1 MVCLLCMALNNSSNF
16 THQEPSEKYSHERQ
30 KILVSVEIVLFT
42 IRNGV
47 FEVLLLKRNSPPFL
61 DFWELPGGLIRLDIG
76 QRGESADD
84 AALRELNRA
93 TGLAG
98 TSLRYIEQLGT
109 YGDPDRDPR
118 EERTIAIAYMSI
130 GANVAEPPEQ
140 NGASFVPV
148 SYVEDELSNKLAF
161 DHSTILSD
169 AISKT
174 RMGVEYSRLAAG
186 FCTSS
191 FTVSELRSIHETILG
206 KKLDP
211 GNFQKKVLAAEGYL
225 TEADES
231 ERVTATRGR
240 PAKFYNAVP
249 NFNLGN

>member
-1 MVCLLCMALNNSSNF
+1 MLSCMVLHHSGSF
-16 THQEPSEKYSHERQ
+16 TRQEPSEKYSDEQH
-30 KILVSVEIVLFT
+30 KVLVSVEIVLFT

-47 FEVLLLKRNSPPFL
+47 FEVLVLKRNRPPFL

-84 AALRELNRA
+84 AALRELTRA
-93 TGLAG
+93 AGPTG
-98 TSLRYIEQLGT
+98 TSLRYLEQLGT
-109 YGDPDRDPR
+109 YGDPERDPR
-118 EERTIAIAYMSI
+118 EERSIAIAYMGI

-161 DHSTILSD
+161 DHSIILTD
-169 AISKT
+169 AISKA

-186 FCTSS
+186 FCASS
-191 FTVSELRSIHETILG
+191 FTVSELRQIHEIILG

-211 GNFQKKVLAAEGYL
+211 GNFQKKVIAAEGYL
-225 TEADES
+225 TEAGNS
-231 ERVTATRGR
+231 ERVPATRGR
-240 PAKFYNAVP
+240 PAKLYNAEP
-249 NFNLGN
+249 CFTIGN

>member
-1 MVCLLCMALNNSSNF
+1 MVCLLCMTLNHSSNF
-16 THQEPSEKYSHERQ
+16 THQEPSERYSHERH
-30 KILVSVEIVLFT
+30 KILVSVEIALFT

-98 TSLRYIEQLGT
+98 ASLRYLEQLGT

-118 EERTIAIAYMSI
+118 DERTIAIAYMGI

-140 NGASFVPV
+140 NEASFVPV

>member
-1 MVCLLCMALNNSSNF
+1 MFLTMVLNHSSNF
-16 THQEPSEKYSHERQ
+16 SHQEPSEKYSHERH
-30 KILVSVEIVLFT
+30 KVLVSVEIVLFT

-47 FEVLLLKRNSPPFL
+47 FEVLVVKRNSPPFL

-84 AALRELNRA
+84 AALRELNRS
-93 TGLAG
+93 TGLTG
-98 TSLRYIEQLGT
+98 VSLRYLEQLGT

-118 EERTIAIAYMSI
+118 EERTIAIAYMGI
-130 GANVAEPPEQ
+130 AANAPELPEQ

-161 DHSTILSD
+161 DHSIILSD

-174 RMGVEYSRLAAG
+174 RMGVQYSRLAAG

-191 FTVSELRSIHETILG
+191 FTVSQLRHIHEIVLG

-225 TEADES
+225 TETGQS
-231 ERVTATRGR
+231 ERLAATRGR
-240 PAKFYNAVP
+240 PAKLYNAVP
-249 NFNLGN
+249 CFNLGN